1 MTQNRN
7 GSANL
12 IVLAAGGTGGHMF
25 PADALAK
32 ELLDQGYRVALIS
45 DKRGVAYGGTLSVV
59 ESYTVKAKGIAGR
72 GLLGRIKGLVAL
84 GVGFFQA
91 RKMLTALEP
100 AAVVGFGGYASAP
113 TVAAALNLNIPTVIH
128 EQNAVLGRAN
138 RLVAKYVNRVC
149 TSFDLARPAPK
160 RAKLVRTG
168 LPVRA
173 AITDVRSQPYVAPA
187 AGEPINIL
195 ILGGS
200 QGARIFSDVV
210 PEAIKLLPD
219 ELKQRITF
227 SQQCRPE
234 ELDRT
239 HAAYDEVGAHVQLRA
254 FFDNVPDLLR
264 ETHLLIARSG
274 ASTVAEVSV
283 AGRPSLLV
291 PYPHATDNHQA
302 ANAKVLADAGGCWH
316 MPQSAASPDALAHL
330 LIAVLADPQAMTE
343 TAVAASSFAIPD
355 AAGRLADVVTA
366 PIRDENNARASKQTP
381 SSRPIHTQPM
391 KRGAI

>member
-1 MTQNRN
+1 MTMERN
-7 GSANL
+7 DAANL

-32 ELLDQGYRVALIS
+32 ELLDQGYRPALIS
-45 DKRGVAYGGTLSVV
+45 DKRGSAYGGTLAGI
-59 ESYTVKAKGIAGR
+59 ESYAVSAKGFAGR
-72 GLLGRIKGLVAL
+72 GIIGRVKGLFAL
-84 GVGFFQA
+84 AIGFFQA
-91 RKMLTALEP
+91 RKLLSALEP
-100 AAVVGFGGYASAP
+100 AAVVGFGGYASFP
-113 TVAAALNLNIPTVIH
+113 TVAAALYLGIPTVIH

-138 RLVAKYVNRVC
+138 RLVANRVDRVC
-149 TSFDLARPAPK
+149 TSFDLTRPAPK
-160 RAKLVRTG
+160 EAKLVRTG
-168 LPVRA
+168 LPVRS
-173 AITDVRSQPYVAPA
+173 AIADVRNTAYVAPV
-187 AGEPINIL
+187 AGEPIRIL

-200 QGARIFSDVV
+200 QGARIFSDVI
-210 PEAIKLLPD
+210 PEAIRRLPED
-219 ELKQRITF
+219 LKQRITF

-291 PYPHATDNHQA
+291 PYPHATDNHQT
-302 ANAKVLADAGGCWH
+302 ANAKALAAAGGCWH
-316 MPQSAASPDALAHL
+316 VQQSAASPDALAKRL
-330 LIAVLADPQAMTE
+330 TELLADPKAMTQ
-343 TAVAASSFAIPD
+343 TATAAAAFAIPD
-355 AAGRLADVVTA
+355 AASRLANVITTL
-366 PIRDENNARASKQTP
+366 IRDETSARAAKRAP
-381 SSRPIHTQPM
+381 APPPISTEPM

>member
-1 MTQNRN
+1 MMQNRN
-7 GSANL
+7 GSQNL

-32 ELLDQGYRVALIS
+32 ELLDQGYRLALIS
-45 DKRGVAYGGTLSVV
+45 DKRGSAYGGTLSVI
-59 ESYTVKAKGIAGR
+59 ESYTVNAKGIAGR
-72 GLLGRIKGLVAL
+72 GLVGRVKGLFAL
-84 GVGFFQA
+84 GTGFFQA

-113 TVAAALNLNIPTVIH
+113 TITAALNLNIPTVIH

-160 RAKLVRTG
+160 GAQLVRTG

-173 AITDVRSQPYVAPA
+173 SIADVRNTPYVAPS
-187 AGEPINIL
+187 AGKPINIL

-200 QGARIFSDVV
+200 QGARIFSDVI
-210 PEAIKLLPD
+210 PEAIKQLPD
-219 ELKQRITF
+219 DLKQRITF

-291 PYPHATDNHQA
+291 PYPFATDNHQA
-302 ANAKVLADAGGCWH
+302 ANAKILAEAGGCWH
-316 MPQSAASPDALAHL
+316 MPQSTASPDALAQL
-330 LIAVLADPQAMTE
+330 LIAVLADPKAMTQ
-343 TAVAASSFAIPD
+343 TATSAASFAIPD

-366 PIRDENNARASKQTP
+366 LIRDENNAPAPKHTP
-381 SSRPIHTQPM
+381 VRRPITTEPM
-391 KRGAI
+391 KRGVI

>member
-1 MTQNRN
+1 MIRIQN
-7 GSANL
+7 GSADL

-32 ELLDQGYRVALIS
+32 ELLDQGFRVALIS
-45 DKRGVAYGGTLSVV
+45 DKRGNTYGGTLSTI
-59 ESYTVKAKGIAGR
+59 ESYTVDAKGIAGH
-72 GLLGRIKGLVAL
+72 GIMGRIKAL
-84 GVGFFQA
+84 FALSAGFLQA
-91 RKMLTALEP
+91 RRLLTSLRP
-100 AAVVGFGGYASAP
+100 VAVVGFGGYASAP
-113 TVAAALNLNIPTVIH
+113 TVAAALNLSIPTVVH

-138 RLVAKYVNRVC
+138 RLVSKYVDRVC
-149 TSFDLARPAPK
+149 TSFDLTRPAPK
-160 RAKLVRTG
+160 GAQLVRTG

-173 AITDVRSQPYVAPA
+173 AIAEVRDTPYEAPS
-187 AGEPINIL
+187 GNDPINIL

-200 QGARIFSDVV
+200 QGARVFSDVV
-210 PEAIKLLPD
+210 PEAIKKLPV
-219 ELKQRITF
+219 ELKRRITF
-227 SQQCRPE
+227 TQQCRAE

-291 PYPHATDNHQA
+291 PYPHAADNHQE
-302 ANAKVLADAGGCWH
+302 ANAKVLASAGGCWH
-316 MPQSAASPDALAHL
+316 MPQPTATPEALAQL
-330 LIAVLADPQAMTE
+330 LIAILADPKAMSQ
-343 TAVAASSFAIPD
+343 TAAAAGAAAIPD
-355 AAGRLADVVTA
+355 AAGRLADVVTKLT
-366 PIRDENNARASKQTP
+366 RDEDGARAPKRTSAA
-381 SSRPIHTQPM
+381 RPISTEPM